1 MKTIFLTFAILTL
14 SFATAQTVTVT
25 DFDGQT
31 IYSNKMYKDP
41 AGGPNLVTGTKFI
54 EYYRNSKWSSY
65 VGPTREQSPS
75 VNTQQPTIVV
85 VQSPAPQPSAYEQ
98 AVIENIE
105 ADTQQKKTGTV
116 LNVITTGANVF
127 TAVNTAI
134 NNTKIV
140 NASVYGGNRGYI
152 NQNPN
157 WNVQQPYHPND
168 VYMNNASSVPANN
181 VTVLNP
187 NQVFITQQGQ
197 NLAWA
202 GNVGGSQPIMPQ
214 TYGWCGNY

>member
-14 SFATAQTVTVT
+14 SFATAQTV
-25 DFDGQT
+25 Q
-31 IYSNKMYKDP
+31 YKDGTGQIQTKV
-41 AGGPNLVTGTKFI
+41 ATKLYQYPNGELKTGQEVANDWNNYWAQK
-54 EYYRNSKWSSY
+54 SQVSS
-65 VGPTREQSPS
+65 PP
-75 VNTQQPTIVV
+75 VNPQQPTIVY
-85 VQSPAPQPSAYEQ
+85 VQTPAPQPSAYEQ

-105 ADTQQKKTGTV
+105 ADTRQKNTGTV
-116 LNVITTGANVF
+116 LNVVSTGINAF
-127 TAVNTAI
+127 TAISTTL
-134 NNTKIV
+134 NNNKIV

-214 TYGWCGNY
+214 TYGWCGN